1 MREGRERE
9 MREEEGE
16 AEAEGEGEGEGGS
29 HATPIKPRKDA
40 IPRQQGKG
48 FLSRERGG
56 GGGGGG
62 GGALLGGGGV
72 EPPSQ
77 LDMSA
82 ILPVDQTPLK
92 VPTSEAHARY
102 GIPRGSPP
110 PQVTRHDGVM
120 PLERA
125 LGAGGDNRNPLYWK
139 NSDKLSELERRLG
152 AVEEVL
158 GGVTGGRESEG
169 GGTVGTTLMAM
180 LLQGLG
186 DVCGGESGEEYVG
199 KRQKG
204 VRQEGGG
211 GEWSVGRG
219 LSKIRTKFGGIEREY
234 AEMRRASERQRQV

>member
-9 MREEEGE
+9 MLEEEG
-16 AEAEGEGEGEGGS
+16 EAEGEGEGEGGS

-56 GGGGGG
+56 GGGV

-72 EPPSQ
+72 EPPPQ

-125 LGAGGDNRNPLYWK
+125 LGAGGNNRNPLYCK

-158 GGVTGGRESEG
+158 GGVSGGGASEG
-169 GGTVGTTLMAM
+169 GGTVGTTVMAM
-180 LLQGLG
+180 MLQGQG
-186 DVCGGESGEEYVG
+186 DVEYRTATGGALKVVFSP
-199 KRQKG
+199 
-204 VRQEGGG
+204 
-211 GEWSVGRG
+211 
-219 LSKIRTKFGGIEREY
+219 
-234 AEMRRASERQRQV
+234 